1 MAEKSFLVTGSTDG
15 IGLQTAL
22 RLSRCPQHRV
32 IVHGRSLERC
42 QKAMDYILEECPDA
56 KLDYVVYDFAKMAN
70 IPLMANEIKTRFTDL
85 TAIVCNA
92 GVLLPEREETV
103 DGIEMAFQVNHL
115 AHFALVNLLLDT
127 LKRNKPSRI
136 VVVSS
141 ICYDWY
147 RMDWDD
153 LMAMRNYQKYAQ
165 YSRTKLANHMFAF
178 ALARRLENTG
188 VTCNVYEPGVVATKL
203 LRAGGYS
210 SSDEPLTGS
219 HTAVYLVES
228 DEVANVNGCF
238 FNKEQTKIEPSAES
252 SSVELQEKLWQISV
266 QLCNDKGVKLE

>member
-1 MAEKSFLVTGSTDG
+1 MGEKSFLVTGSTDG

-22 RLSRCPQHRV
+22 RLSRCPLHRV
-32 IVHGRSLERC
+32 ILHGRSLERC
-42 QKAMDYILEECPDA
+42 QKAMDYILEEYPDA

-70 IPLMANEIKTRFTDL
+70 IPLMANEVATRFTDL

-92 GVLLPEREETV
+92 GVLLPEREESV

-127 LKRNKPSRI
+127 LKRNKPSRV

-147 RMDWDD
+147 PMDWDD
-153 LMAMRNYQKYAQ
+153 LMAVRNYHKYAQ

-188 VTCNVYEPGVVATKL
+188 VTCNVYEPGVVSTKL
-203 LRAGGYS
+203 LKAGGYS
-210 SSDEPLTGS
+210 SNDEPRTGS
-219 HTAVYLVES
+219 YTAVYLVES
-228 DEVANVNGCF
+228 DEVADVNGCY
-238 FNKEQTKIEPSAES
+238 FNKKQTKMQPSAES
-252 SSVELQEKLWQISV
+252 SNVELQEKLWQISV
-266 QLCNDKGVKLE
+266 QLCNDKGIKF